1 MLLPKSLLV
10 LDSSLINLM
19 HPGKTLKL
27 FNQLSRSP
35 LDFPHPA
42 FQNLVHKVPKHASS
56 SPTRLPCPVKGTKS
70 SPMWPTSTIFIPSWL
85 VSLTWSGLE
94 GNFKFYMWY
103 PKSNVI
109 ILQGENSTPVYL
121 DWLFFLF
128 LLVLASVSQ
137 TFICICQSLTESDSE
152 SLWVEYEI
160 LHF

>member
-1 MLLPKSLLV
+1 MLLPKSLFV

-19 HPGKTLKL
+19 RPGKTLKL
-27 FNQLSRSP
+27 FNQLSKSP

-42 FQNLVHKVPKHASS
+42 IQNLVHKLPKHESS
-56 SPTRLPCPVKGTKS
+56 APARLPCPVKETKS

-94 GNFKFYMWY
+94 GNFKFYMWC

-109 ILQGENSTPVYL
+109 ILQGENSTSVYL
-121 DWLFFLF
+121 DWFFFLF
-128 LLVLASVSQ
+128 LLVLASASQ
-137 TFICICQSLTESDSE
+137 TFICICQSLTGSDSE
-152 SLWVEYEI
+152 SLGLEYEI